1 MTFCHYYVNLI
12 LLYIGLK
19 VNEKQ
24 TDQLSNKI
32 QFSST
37 YKINYSLP

>member
-1 MTFCHYYVNLI
+1 MS
-12 LLYIGLK
+12 LLCEFEICDNSGFK

-37 YKINYSLP
+37 Y